1 MIELFKRAA
10 VEYNDLIKELKV
22 VGDTLEAYQKDNGK
36 KFSSDIFLK
45 QFDCIFQYGLL
56 QHAIADGTLDKNE
69 LIFIKEITSYGD
81 LLVYI
86 NSYYKNSVTWDDVLN
101 AKEDSVDKWLS
112 NNEEY
117 INKLSAEFIASL
129 AMVDAAVTN
138 VDFVKMLIEK
148 CGAIYGLLEQMDG
161 EVSKAEQNDIPS
173 NYLLRVIAVLD
184 KHVKE
189 LLNK

>member
-22 VGDTLEAYQKDNGK
+22 VGDTLEAYHKDNGK

-101 AKEDSVDKWLS
+101 TKEDSVDKWLS

-129 AMVDAAVTN
+129 GMVDAAVTN
-138 VDFVKMLIEK
+138 VDFVKMLVEK